1 MKYIIDGYNVIHKID
16 QLKGKRLRTQREGLI
31 RLLETARM
39 RSKRFRD
46 MMVVFDGQTD
56 VLAPR
61 IHSSIKVVFTRGK
74 SADKKIKEIVES
86 SSFARDIAVVS
97 DDREIKFYISSLGA
111 RKTSVA
117 EFLKMLYS
125 SSKKEDTFK
134 LDEDQVKKINHEL
147 EKIWLTRKSP
157 SGDDF

>member
-1 MKYIIDGYNVIHKID
+1 MKYIIDGYNVIHKIEH
-16 QLKGKRLRTQREGLI
+16 LKDKKLCSQREGLI
-31 RLLETARM
+31 KLLEIAQAKNKNLKNLT
-39 RSKRFRD
+39 
-46 MMVVFDGQTD
+46 VVFDGQAD
-56 VLAPR
+56 VFAPEMR
-61 IHSSIKVVFTRGK
+61 STVKIIFTKGK
-74 SADKKIKEIVES
+74 SADEKIKKMVES

-111 RKTSVA
+111 RKISVA

-125 SSKKEDTFK
+125 SSKREDTFK

-147 EKIWLTRKSP
+147 EKFWLTRKSP